1 MEELKLPMKK
11 TLIIHKPRSYYCP
24 VCDRPLTPKKK
35 KNKSIDPAALEKL
48 FINHFNTRH
57 ESLCRQPTPQEIAKF
72 LKGTVRSRGSVATVS
87 GGRVSPR

>member
-1 MEELKLPMKK
+1 MKK
-11 TLIIHKPRSYYCP
+11 PVIIHKPRSYYCP
-24 VCDRPLTPKKK
+24 VCDRPVMPKKK
-35 KNKSIDPAALEKL
+35 KKDKDIDPAVLEKL

-57 ESLCRQPTPQEIAKF
+57 ESLCRQPTAQEIAKF